1 MRDADF
7 YVDKRLHAPKLFFD
21 WCYSQ
26 IPMIVFS
33 NKNETLSANRKG
45 CEIIHKKL
53 RANTSI
59 SFYGEYRCFAII
71 LCTSKRIEVQSYGFY
86 VKYDRGIQ
94 HIECELVNFELF
106 ENNEHIECCRRFYT
120 KEYMF
125 GLNRQ
130 TAMSEPY
137 YNVIFYNNHVD
148 EQLKNKSELRYINWI
163 YPINIEQLR
172 RFYKYRREIEFLQK
186 INAQKM
192 VGELMYQP
200 YKCDMRI
207 LNEKWLRK
215 HKHSIK
221 NTNKSFETIVL
232 EEKIKQEN
240 GKYIEGAEEYIP
252 YKLFNKI
259 PKCVGIIK
267 FQNWAI
273 KNQINFQFYVDYL
286 NLLKQC
292 NVPISET
299 IACPKD
305 LKKAHAEAVE
315 LDRALKKEAEI
326 EKNKQKDIETKTKF
340 DRQLEL
346 HKRMEMRIN
355 GLAFILPRKATELVN
370 EGFELHHCVSTYIN
384 QYASGKTTILF
395 IRDQEEIDRP
405 LYTMEFQNKE
415 IVQIRAKYNQR
426 PPEEVFAAAEIWKK
440 KILDIRRRETNGKH

>member
-1 MRDADF
+1 MKDADF
-7 YVDKRLHAPKLFFD
+7 YVDKRLHAPKSFFD

-26 IPMIVFS
+26 IPTIVFS
-33 NKNETLSANRKG
+33 NKKKTILSNRTG
-45 CEIIHKKL
+45 CKIINKKL
-53 RANTSI
+53 TRNTKTT
-59 SFYGEYRCFAII
+59 FYDCYKCFMII
-71 LCTSKRIEVQSYGFY
+71 LCTSKRIEIQSYGFY
-86 VKYDRGIQ
+86 SRYNNGFQ
-94 HIECELVNFELF
+94 NIECELVNFELLENDKHIQCSQNYYLKGHYQF
-106 ENNEHIECCRRFYT
+106 GLCRQYSIAGPYTGVIAYENNI
-120 KEYMF
+120 
-125 GLNRQ
+125 
-130 TAMSEPY
+130 
-137 YNVIFYNNHVD
+137 D
-148 EQLKNKSELRYINWI
+148 ERLKTISELKYIKW
-163 YPINIEQLR
+163 NIPLNIWDIR

-186 INAQKM
+186 IKARQI
-192 VGELMYQP
+192 VYELMYSPAQ
-200 YKCDMRI
+200 CDMRI
-207 LNEKWLRK
+207 MNEKWLRK
-215 HKHSIK
+215 HKHEIK
-221 NTNKSFETIVL
+221 NSDFGF
-232 EEKIKQEN
+232 EKIILDEKIRGRN
-240 GKYIEGAEEYIP
+240 GKPVPGAEEYIP

-305 LKKAHAEAVE
+305 LKKAHDEAVE

-355 GLAFILPRKATELVN
+355 GLAFILPRKATDLVN

-426 PPEEVFAAAEIWKK
+426 PPEEVFAAAEIWKQK
-440 KILDIRRRETNGKH
+440 VLTRGRKNA